1 MGVTMWQSRV
11 APPTGWAMEATEATA
26 AAMAAAD
33 ALAAAVAGA
42 GVVAVGAAGLAAV
55 EVAAAAAAVVAA
67 FSLPS
72 IPFAPGKAHSQM
84 HLVCGGRCAPAASPA
99 GAPDADAKLFVPPM
113 SDVIVPTVAR

>member
-1 MGVTMWQSRV
+1 MWQSRV

-26 AAMAAAD
+26 AAMAA
-33 ALAAAVAGA
+33 LA
-42 GVVAVGAAGLAAV
+42 AAV

-67 FSLPS
+67 FSRPS
-72 IPFAPGKAHSQM
+72 IPFAPGMAHSQT

-99 GAPDADAKLFVPPM
+99 GAPDADAKLFVPPI